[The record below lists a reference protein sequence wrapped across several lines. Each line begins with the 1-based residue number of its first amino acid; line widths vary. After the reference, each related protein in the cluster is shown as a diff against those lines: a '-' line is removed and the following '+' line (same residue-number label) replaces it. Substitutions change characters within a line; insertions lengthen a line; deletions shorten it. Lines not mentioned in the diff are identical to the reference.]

1 MVSQI
6 IKKYP
11 HFRNIMGKDD
21 RSAAHYDSQFMRHNL
36 CRISMT
42 HTL

>member
-21 RSAAHYDSQFMRHNL
+21 RIAAHNNAFL
-36 CRISMT
+36 
-42 HTL
+42 